1 MDNSVR
7 PRDTSTL
14 PTPNSGVSWVLCRA
28 DYVKGVYIPLAPLPS
43 LSIKKERPDSSIKSE
58 GASSLPNQT
67 LVLTVTRKPTQDE
80 GLVIDSDVV
89 EWTAGEDK
97 RLKELASKHSKHWVK
112 VAAALNKQFF
122 KDQEVRSA
130 LECAER
136 WAALA
141 TQKPVREVAKRWSNS
156 ELAKLMELWL
166 SYDGKWDIIG
176 TSLSRS
182 PRACQTRF
190 KKAISDT
197 RKSSGLQ
204 SSPTNEVARHAQ
216 AFYSSH

>member
-28 DYVKGVYIPLAPLPS
+28 DYSKGVYIPLAPLPS
-43 LSIKKERPDSSIKSE
+43 VPIKKERSDSSIKSE
-58 GASSLPNQT
+58 GPNSLPSQT
-67 LVLTVTRKPTQDE
+67 LVLTVTRKPEQEE

-89 EWTAGEDK
+89 EWTSSDDK
-97 RLKELASKHSKHWVK
+97 RLKELSNKHSKNWVK

-136 WAALA
+136 WAALTA
-141 TQKPVREVAKRWSNS
+141 KKPVREGGKRWSNS

-166 SYDGKWDIIG
+166 SYDGKWELVG
-176 TSLSRS
+176 GALNRS
-182 PRACQTRF
+182 PKACQVKF
-190 KKAISDT
+190 KKIISDT
-197 RKSSGLQ
+197 RKNSGLP